1 MRPIHTAFL
10 LPLVFAALPISTPAR
25 AADPANDAA
34 RRCASI
40 YGQVMRANAEGS
52 AAYNAGL
59 EGRLALLNKVEAREG
74 RFDGQA
80 VLASDAA
87 VDAEVKGNPA
97 KLRAA
102 VAACDSAHG
111 QSVASGLPRDSSP
124 YVPPAPAPAVAA
136 APAPRPA
143 EDRCDELD
151 KKAAE
156 LINTWT
162 FRLGEIAED
171 PYDDKL
177 RRLRDSYD
185 TIHSKLE
192 WVRDDASSYGCHLLA
207 RQISDSF
214 TTWERP

>member
-1 MRPIHTAFL
+1 M
-10 LPLVFAALPISTPAR
+10 
-25 AADPANDAA
+25 D
-34 RRCASI
+34 
-40 YGQVMRANAEGS
+40 ANAEGS

-59 EGRLALLNKVEAREG
+59 GGRLALLNLVEQREG

-80 VLASDAA
+80 VLASDEA
-87 VDAEVKGNPA
+87 VEAEVKGDPA
-97 KLRAA
+97 RLRAA
-102 VAACDSAHG
+102 AAACDSAYG
-111 QSVASGLPRDSSP
+111 QSVAASLGSGGGSS
-124 YVPPAPAPAVAA
+124 YAAA
-136 APAPRPA
+136 APASPPT

-162 FRLGEIAED
+162 FRVGEIAED

-177 RRLRDSYD
+177 RRLRDTYD
-185 TIHSKLE
+185 TLHEKLE
-192 WVRDDASSYGCHLLA
+192 WVRDDASSSGCHQLA